1 MESGRVV
8 LVVGV
13 EESSTAG
20 LESDDWTVERVG
32 TVAAASD
39 TFDRVDCVVTAA
51 DLPDGSG
58 LSLCE
63 RIRERRP
70 ALPVVFVPATSDDEL
85 ARDAVRA
92 GVTEYLPVSVLSGPD
107 DLRGAVAAA
116 LDADPETTGGSGGA
130 DTGAV
135 QASADRTDELE
146 RYETIVEAVDD
157 LVFAFDEQGRF
168 TFANEAHESMTG
180 NPAEDLIGKHPAI
193 QVPDADVAKTERIV
207 RELLADDDRDHA
219 TFEMDVIRTDG
230 ERVPCETH
238 IALMTDEDGEFRG
251 TAGIVR
257 DVSDRKEQEDLFST
271 LVEEAN
277 DGIIITSEG
286 GIQFC
291 NEQMAKMLGA
301 TREELTGESVHRFV
315 ADEDRETVEEMF
327 WQRYRGESDSARYEI
342 DLCTTDGERVPVEV
356 NTSLVSYQGST
367 GDLAIVR
374 DITDRREREQE
385 LELYEKMLNAV
396 PDLVYAVDEAGRF
409 IAINEAGRELTG
421 WNPDEAI
428 GEHVS
433 IGMNEADV
441 AAGQRYVEQLLAD
454 DDREK
459 AIYEMEL
466 HRTDGETIPAEN
478 HVALLTNDEGHF
490 RGSVGVVRDI
500 SDRHRRERRLTVLNR
515 ALRHDLRNSMHVVL
529 ANAELL
535 TAEIDDPDLR
545 DRLDTIRNRAEE
557 VNGLS
562 EKARE
567 IEQTLGTH
575 QTERRAVDLAPLLD
589 TKVETFRDRYPSAT
603 VEATLPDHA
612 WVEATELIDSAVG
625 NLVENSIQHN
635 GADPTVAVSLSVDD
649 DRVRVT
655 VADDGPGIPE
665 KERRIVKQGSE
676 TPLDHASGLG
686 LWLVAWITR
695 DSGGTIRF
703 EDHDDWGS
711 VVHLDLDRC
720 DAPSRAD
727 APHATDGRALDDG
740 AGAPGSDEPADGR
753 TDPGTRTD
761 HD

>member
-1 MESGRVV
+1 MQSARVV

-13 EESSTAG
+13 EASLADG
-20 LESDDWTVERVG
+20 LQSEEWRMERVG
-32 TVAAASD
+32 TVSAASD
-39 TFDRVDCVVTAA
+39 AIDRVDCVVTAA
-51 DLPDGSG
+51 DLPDGTG
-58 LSLCE
+58 VELCE
-63 RIRERRP
+63 RVREHRP
-70 ALPVVFVPATSDDEL
+70 ALPVVFVPATGDDRL
-85 ARDAVRA
+85 ASEAVRA
-92 GVTEYLPVSVLSGPD
+92 GVTEYLPTPLLDGPG
-107 DLRGAVAAA
+107 DLRTVVAAA
-116 LDADPETTGGSGGA
+116 LDSAAVSPTDAATADDGDEWPPST
-130 DTGAV
+130 
-135 QASADRTDELE
+135 DRTGELQ

-157 LVFAFDEQGRF
+157 LVFAFDEDGRF

-180 NPAEDLIGKHPAI
+180 NPAEDLLGKHPSV
-193 QVPDADVAKTERIV
+193 QVPDEDVAKTERIV
-207 RELLADDDRDHA
+207 RELLGDDEREHA

-257 DVSDRKEQEDLFST
+257 DISDRKEKEELFET

-291 NEQMAKMLGA
+291 NAQMAELLG
-301 TREELTGESVHRFV
+301 TSREELTGQGVHRFV
-315 ADEDRETVEEMF
+315 AEEDRRTVDEMF
-327 WQRYRGESDSARYEI
+327 LRRYEGDSDAARYEI
-342 DLCTTDGERVPVEV
+342 DLRTVDGERVPVEV

-374 DITDRREREQE
+374 DITDRREREGE
-385 LELYEKMLNAV
+385 LELYEEMLNAV
-396 PDLVYAVDEAGRF
+396 PDLVYAIDETGRF

-421 WNPDEAI
+421 WDPDEAI
-428 GEHVS
+428 GEHVR
-433 IGMNEADV
+433 IGMTEADV
-441 AAGQRYVEQLLAD
+441 AAGQRYVERLLA

-466 HRTDGETIPAEN
+466 QRIDGETIPAEN
-478 HVALLTNDEGHF
+478 HVALLTDDDGTF
-490 RGSVGVVRDI
+490 RGSVGIVRDI
-500 SDRHRRERRLTVLNR
+500 SDRKRRERRLTVLNR

-529 ANAELL
+529 ANAELMA
-535 TAEIDDPDLR
+535 AEVDDPDLR
-545 DRLDTIRNRAEE
+545 ERLDTIRRRAED
-557 VNGLS
+557 VNSLS

-575 QTERRAVDLAPLLD
+575 QTERRPVDLAPLL
-589 TKVETFRDRYPSAT
+589 ETQIESFRDRYPGAT
-603 VEATLPDHA
+603 VEADLPDHA
-612 WVEATELIDSAVG
+612 WVAATALIDSAVS

-635 GADPTVAVSLSVDD
+635 GDGPTVAVSLSVDD

-695 DSGGTIRF
+695 DSGGEIHF

-711 VVHLDLDRC
+711 VVHLDLDRHRG
-720 DAPSRAD
+720 DESDLPDGSGTDERGDSRE
-727 APHATDGRALDDG
+727 TT
-740 AGAPGSDEPADGR
+740 SDTKSE
-753 TDPGTRTD
+753 
-761 HD
+761 